1 MELNIGAVEEVKAG
15 LVKTALY
22 VKLGISIIECAHI
35 AQCRRKI
42 ESTDSSVRRTEAGR
56 SSCREG
62 QS

>member
-1 MELNIGAVEEVKAG
+1 VELNIGAMEEVKAG

-22 VKLGISIIECAHI
+22 VKLDKHYRIAHI
-35 AQCRRKI
+35 DQCRCKI
-42 ESTDSSVRRTEAGR
+42 ESTNSSVRRTEAGR